1 MILIFYGGHM
11 IDKLDGA
18 KLKEVLSR
26 HGFGFSKS
34 LGQNFL
40 SQERILN
47 NIANDADINSEDTVL
62 EIGPGAGTL
71 TRVMA
76 KRAKKV
82 ISIEIDRTLLPVLE
96 ETLDGFGVTVINNDF
111 LKLDINKLYEEQLCP
126 GFKLVANL
134 PYYITTPIIM
144 RVLESGLPFKSL
156 TILVQREVA
165 ERMAATPGTP
175 EYGNLTCAVQYYCTT
190 KLQTKLPP
198 AFFFPPPKV
207 ESRVITLT
215 RRETPPVQVKNEKL
229 FFDLFHAAFNNRRK
243 TYVNNLK
250 SVFSLDRQAC
260 VDLMQKAG
268 LDPEIRGERL
278 SLEAFARI
286 CNLMEAENK

>member
-1 MILIFYGGHM
+1 MIEKLGG
-11 IDKLDGA
+11 A
-18 KLKEVLSR
+18 ELKEILSR

-47 NIANDADINSEDTVL
+47 MIADDADITSEDTVL

-96 ETLDGFGVTVINNDF
+96 ETLDGFNVTVINNDF
-111 LKLDINKLYEEQLCP
+111 LKLDLEELYRAHLCQ

-144 RVLESGLPFKSL
+144 RVLERGLPFKSL
-156 TILVQREVA
+156 TVLVQREVA
-165 ERMAATPGTP
+165 ERMAAQPGTAQ
-175 EYGNLTCAVQYYCTT
+175 YGSLTCAVQYYCTT
-190 KLQTKLPP
+190 KLQSKLPP
-198 AFFFPPPKV
+198 ACFFPPPKV

-215 RRETPPVQVKNEKL
+215 RRETPPAQVKNEKL

-243 TYVNNLK
+243 TYVNNLASTFDISK
-250 SVFSLDRQAC
+250 ECCADIVT
-260 VDLMQKAG
+260 KAG
-268 LDPEIRGERL
+268 FNVDIRGEKL
-278 SLEAFARI
+278 SLNDFARI
-286 CNLMEAENK
+286 SDIMSQCGYC

>member
-1 MILIFYGGHM
+1 M

-18 KLKEVLSR
+18 KLKEILSR

-47 NIANDADINSEDTVL
+47 MIANDADIKSDDTIL

-76 KRAKKV
+76 ARAKKV
-82 ISIEIDRTLLPVLE
+82 ISVEIDHSLLPVLA
-96 ETLDGFGVTVINNDF
+96 ETLDGFNVTVINSGF
-111 LKLDINKLYEEQLCP
+111 MKLDINELFKEHLCP

-165 ERMAATPGTP
+165 ERMAAAPGTP
-175 EYGNLTCAVQYYCTT
+175 EYGSLTCAVQYYCTA

-198 AFFFPPPKV
+198 ACFFPPPKV

-215 RRETPPVQVKNEKL
+215 RRDKPPVQVKNEKL

-278 SLEAFARI
+278 SLEDFARI
-286 CNLMEAENK
+286 CNIMES

>member
-1 MILIFYGGHM
+1 M

-47 NIANDADINSEDTVL
+47 MIANDADINGEDTVL

-175 EYGNLTCAVQYYCTT
+175 EYGSLTCAVQYYCTT

-198 AFFFPPPKV
+198 ACFFPPPKV

-215 RRETPPVQVKNEKL
+215 RREAPPVQVKNEKL

-278 SLEAFARI
+278 SLENFARI
-286 CNLMEAENK
+286 CNLMETENK